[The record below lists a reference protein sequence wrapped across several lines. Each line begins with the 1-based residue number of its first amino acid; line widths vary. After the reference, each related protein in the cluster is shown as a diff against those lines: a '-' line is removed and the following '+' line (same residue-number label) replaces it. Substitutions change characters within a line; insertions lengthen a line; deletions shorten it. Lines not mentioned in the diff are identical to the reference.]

1 MPRVFLSHAT
11 ADVRSTDMVYRWL
24 VDGRHEIFL
33 DRHKHRGVAPGDDW
47 EKRLHERLR
56 WADAVVCVLTS
67 AYLRSTWCT
76 AEVTLARSR
85 GAMVV
90 PIIAES
96 GVRHP
101 LLTDLQAINAT
112 RNQQDASER
121 LNGRL
126 LALYSSPLGVPD
138 DLDPFPGLLP
148 FDADRQRL
156 FFGRQADVQR
166 LADALRSPAER
177 SGAALFVLVG
187 PSGCGKSSLV
197 RAGLLP
203 AVARESDQFSLAP
216 IMPGRDPVGAVCIEL
231 AEAGTRQLSQPGW
244 GLDEVRRRVAT
255 RGLNHVVNELLLAV
269 PGPRRSRMI
278 LVVDQLEE
286 LLTQSAAAARAEFA
300 KVIGPALTGPLQVIT
315 TLRPEFLAPLL
326 ASPELA
332 ELPKHIH
339 TLEPMS
345 PAALRSVIEKPA
357 DVAGIELDEG
367 LADRLVTDTGSG
379 EGLPLLAYTL
389 AQLANGVERGGR
401 LTLGRYEQLGG
412 VQGSVARQADS
423 ALVEAVKAG
432 GRSRAAVIKSLMRLV
447 HLDEQ
452 GRLTRIRVPRVELPP
467 EVLVELNPFLSR
479 RLLST
484 STDVTAEISSDDDPE
499 NDRVDIG
506 VAHEAVLTAW
516 PPLSDAIR
524 RDPVAFRAQRQL
536 EQGAR
541 RWAHAG
547 RRSRHLWSGSQL
559 TGAVADLGAR
569 LTWTALSTD
578 RTELDAESARFLR
591 ASMVRSRRL
600 RQGMIALLAAVAL
613 VMTVIGGIALWQRDL
628 AAEQRR
634 VAVARQLLTQ
644 ADAARTSD
652 VRRALMLGVAAQRLH
667 PGPEAEAG
675 LLDTLTSTTYS
686 RTLVGEVPIVTV
698 AVAPDGSTLAQ
709 GGIDGQATL
718 WDVADPLHPRPL
730 GPRLTAQHGYVYD
743 LEFSPDGRLLA
754 AAGADRTIL
763 LWDVTARSAPRQLG
777 PPLGGHAEAVHA
789 LTFSPDG
796 KTLASV
802 DFGGRLTVYNI
813 ADPAAPVVWSD
824 VPSGHED
831 KVVDVAFAP
840 DRPLLATA
848 SFDHTVRLWDMTD
861 RAHPKAVGAPLRGRE
876 NPVWAVAFNPRGSI
890 VASADADG
898 YVTQWNITTPS
909 TPTMIGTPF
918 RAHAAAA
925 YALAYTSDGA
935 RIATVG
941 GDYAVRQWSVADP
954 VAPRPVGGNLI
965 GHTDQVYAVAYGQHD
980 TMLATGSADHTTVLW
995 DLSEGEDR
1003 VLPVRAPSP
1012 EGSIPGYAV
1021 AISPDR
1027 RWLAVGGQSGAI
1039 GMWDA
1044 SDPVSDVRPRPG
1056 SMLPGPVRALGFS
1069 PTAPVLA
1076 ATTTTGVLVLW
1087 ETTGAGPPKQLGQA
1101 VVTNGAA
1108 NALAFS
1114 PDGRRLA
1121 VAGEDRTVVL
1131 WDVSDPDHPAQ
1142 IGTAATDHTGPV
1154 NTVAFAPDG
1163 RRMVTGGSDGSAM
1176 LWDVSGP
1183 NGPRWI
1189 KPTLVGGGA
1198 PKFAVAFSPD
1208 GRRVAVG
1215 GVDGSAQLFEVS
1227 PNGEP
1232 NRPGTPLSTDGR
1244 PIYALA
1250 FSADSSLLV
1259 GGGAE
1264 GSFAVWEVSDV
1275 RTPRPIG
1282 PPVPASIGSIN
1293 ALSFAPGQTW
1303 LAAVGGAGKAVLWDV
1318 AGLLDL
1324 RTHVVEQACAR
1335 TGRGLTP
1342 SEWAALTEGLA
1353 YQDTCAPG

>member
-1 MPRVFLSHAT
+1 M
-11 ADVRSTDMVYRWL
+11 
-24 VDGRHEIFL
+24 
-33 DRHKHRGVAPGDDW
+33 
-47 EKRLHERLR
+47 
-56 WADAVVCVLTS
+56 
-67 AYLRSTWCT
+67 
-76 AEVTLARSR
+76 
-85 GAMVV
+85 
-90 PIIAES
+90 
-96 GVRHP
+96 
-101 LLTDLQAINAT
+101 
-112 RNQQDASER
+112 
-121 LNGRL
+121 
-126 LALYSSPLGVPD
+126 
-138 DLDPFPGLLP
+138 
-148 FDADRQRL
+148 
-156 FFGRQADVQR
+156 
-166 LADALRSPAER
+166 
-177 SGAALFVLVG
+177 
-187 PSGCGKSSLV
+187 
-197 RAGLLP
+197 
-203 AVARESDQFSLAP
+203 
-216 IMPGRDPVGAVCIEL
+216 
-231 AEAGTRQLSQPGW
+231 
-244 GLDEVRRRVAT
+244 
-255 RGLNHVVNELLLAV
+255 
-269 PGPRRSRMI
+269 
-278 LVVDQLEE
+278 
-286 LLTQSAAAARAEFA
+286 
-300 KVIGPALTGPLQVIT
+300 
-315 TLRPEFLAPLL
+315 L

-339 TLEPMS
+339 ALEPMS

-423 ALVEAVKAG
+423 ALVEAVNAG

-467 EVLVELNPFLSR
+467 EVLVELNPFLAR

-484 STDVTAEISSDDDPE
+484 STDVTAETRSDDDPE

-559 TGAVADLGAR
+559 AGAVADLGAR

-667 PGPEAEAG
+667 PGSEAEAG

-698 AVAPDGSTLAQ
+698 AVSPDGSTLAQ

-718 WDVADPLHPRPL
+718 WDVADPLHPRQL

-813 ADPAAPVVWSD
+813 DDPAAPVVWSD

-848 SFDHTVRLWDMTD
+848 SFDQSAAVGHD
-861 RAHPKAVGAPLRGRE
+861 RPGHPKAVGAPLRGRE
-876 NPVWAVAFNPRGSI
+876 NPVWAVAFNPRGGI

-941 GDYAVRQWSVADP
+941 GDHAVRQWSVADP

-1003 VLPVRAPSP
+1003 ACRSVRHLPRARSPATRWRSRRTAGGWPS
-1012 EGSIPGYAV
+1012 
-1021 AISPDR
+1021 
-1027 RWLAVGGQSGAI
+1027 
-1039 GMWDA
+1039 
-1044 SDPVSDVRPRPG
+1044 
-1056 SMLPGPVRALGFS
+1056 
-1069 PTAPVLA
+1069 A
-1076 ATTTTGVLVLW
+1076 AK
-1087 ETTGAGPPKQLGQA
+1087 AGPSA
-1101 VVTNGAA
+1101 C
-1108 NALAFS
+1108 
-1114 PDGRRLA
+1114 
-1121 VAGEDRTVVL
+1121 
-1131 WDVSDPDHPAQ
+1131 
-1142 IGTAATDHTGPV
+1142 GT
-1154 NTVAFAPDG
+1154 
-1163 RRMVTGGSDGSAM
+1163 R
-1176 LWDVSGP
+1176 
-1183 NGPRWI
+1183 
-1189 KPTLVGGGA
+1189 
-1198 PKFAVAFSPD
+1198 
-1208 GRRVAVG
+1208 
-1215 GVDGSAQLFEVS
+1215 
-1227 PNGEP
+1227 
-1232 NRPGTPLSTDGR
+1232 
-1244 PIYALA
+1244 
-1250 FSADSSLLV
+1250 
-1259 GGGAE
+1259 
-1264 GSFAVWEVSDV
+1264 
-1275 RTPRPIG
+1275 
-1282 PPVPASIGSIN
+1282 
-1293 ALSFAPGQTW
+1293 QT
-1303 LAAVGGAGKAVLWDV
+1303 
-1318 AGLLDL
+1318 
-1324 RTHVVEQACAR
+1324 R
-1335 TGRGLTP
+1335 
-1342 SEWAALTEGLA
+1342 
-1353 YQDTCAPG
+1353 